1 MALGWW
7 HLDEEPCAGL
17 VGNALAFVVYV
28 LLPAAA
34 VVAVVAAVVGSAAE
48 VGMSV
53 VVVAAAQERQQM
65 VKGDWQQLERAS
77 RRLQLF
83 LIELLSFISE

>member
-1 MALGWW
+1 M
-7 HLDEEPCAGL
+7 
-17 VGNALAFVVYV
+17 
-28 LLPAAA
+28 PATA
-34 VVAVVAAVVGSAAE
+34 VFAVVAAVVGSAAE
-48 VGMSV
+48 VGLSV

-65 VKGDWQQLERAS
+65 VKGDWQQLERAA

>member
-1 MALGWW
+1 M
-7 HLDEEPCAGL
+7 L
-17 VGNALAFVVYV
+17 V
-28 LLPAAA
+28 PATA
-34 VVAVVAAVVGSAAE
+34 VFAVVAAVVGSAAE
-48 VGMSV
+48 VGLSV

-65 VKGDWQQLERAS
+65 VKGDWQQLERAA

>member
-1 MALGWW
+1 M
-7 HLDEEPCAGL
+7 L
-17 VGNALAFVVYV
+17 V
-28 LLPAAA
+28 PAAAVVA

-48 VGMSV
+48 VRMSV
-53 VVVAAAQERQQM
+53 VVVAAAQERQM

>member
-1 MALGWW
+1 MRGLLGMPK
-7 HLDEEPCAGL
+7 LL
-17 VGNALAFVVYV
+17 FYV
-28 LLPAAA
+28 LVPATA
-34 VVAVVAAVVGSAAE
+34 VFAVVAAVVGSAAE
-48 VGMSV
+48 VGLSV

-65 VKGDWQQLERAS
+65 VKGDWQQLERAA

>member
-1 MALGWW
+1 M
-7 HLDEEPCAGL
+7 
-17 VGNALAFVVYV
+17 
-28 LLPAAA
+28 PAAA
-34 VVAVVAAVVGSAAE
+34 VVAVVAAQVGSAAE

-83 LIELLSFISE
+83 LIELFSFISE

>member
-1 MALGWW
+1 M
-7 HLDEEPCAGL
+7 L
-17 VGNALAFVVYV
+17 V
-28 LLPAAA
+28 PATA

-48 VGMSV
+48 VGVSV

-83 LIELLSFISE
+83 LIELLLFISE